1 MDDDDDA
8 PTLRNGSEAAGGTDF
23 PDSALGGAFDVGL
36 GERETKDGQSS
47 SILNKIVPL
56 VMPINNEEIP
66 SAPPSDMD
74 DIVPILDGNGN
85 PLDMRDGT
93 DTSCCTRCNYS
104 CCNSLSCLWKESLE
118 MYIFYG
124 FVDLG

>member
-1 MDDDDDA
+1 MD
-8 PTLRNGSEAAGGTDF
+8 LLSEMVIVGCGVYTKEHAAAFAAGS
-23 PDSALGGAFDVGL
+23 SAGSSAG
-36 GERETKDGQSS
+36 ETKEESS
-47 SILNKIVPL
+47 RAV
-56 VMPINNEEIP
+56 VPINNEEIP

-104 CCNSLSCLWKESLE
+104 CCNSLSCLCKESLA
-118 MYIFYG
+118 MYTFYG

>member
-1 MDDDDDA
+1 MD
-8 PTLRNGSEAAGGTDF
+8 LLSEMVIVGCGAYTKEHAAAFAAGS
-23 PDSALGGAFDVGL
+23 SAGSSAG
-36 GERETKDGQSS
+36 ETKEESS
-47 SILNKIVPL
+47 RAV
-56 VMPINNEEIP
+56 VPINNEEIP

>member
-1 MDDDDDA
+1 MDFTKVDDDDENLPMA
-8 PTLRNGSEAAGGTDF
+8 TNVTLLSAYTKEHAAAFAAGS
-23 PDSALGGAFDVGL
+23 SASSSAG
-36 GERETKDGQSS
+36 ETKEESS
-47 SILNKIVPL
+47 RAV
-56 VMPINNEEIP
+56 VPINNEEIP

-74 DIVPILDGNGN
+74 DIVPILDGTGN

-104 CCNSLSCLWKESLE
+104 CCNSLSCLWKESLA
-118 MYIFYG
+118 MYTFYG